1 MDKFFHSVYLDEDL
15 CMGCINC
22 IKRCPTQAIRV
33 RHGKACIT
41 SKFCIDCGEC
51 VRICSH
57 HAKLIRRDTIDVIH
71 NYKYTV
77 ALPAPSL
84 YSQFNNLDDV
94 NIVLTALIYL
104 GFDDVF
110 EVSAAAE
117 LVSAA
122 SRKYVEAHHEKW
134 PLISTACPSVVR
146 LIRVRFPNLI
156 DHLLPLNP
164 PVEVAARLARKRAAE
179 RTGLKPEEIGIVF
192 ISPCPSKV
200 TFVQSPLGVEHSS
213 VDNVI
218 AIKDIYPMMLPE
230 MKRAEKNPKDLAMS
244 GKIGVGWGGT
254 GGEAGGLITDSYLA
268 ADGIENVIR
277 VLEDLEDEKFG
288 HLQFI
293 ELNACNGGC
302 VGGVLTI
309 ENPFVAKAKL
319 KRLNKYMPVSMT
331 HLDDYEDAELDW
343 TTPVQYEPVFRLG
356 KNFSESITMLNRVE
370 ALCNEFPGL
379 DCGACGAPTCRAL
392 AEDIVRGDATM
403 DYCIPYLKNHI
414 HKLSNNYMS
423 ILDSL
428 NDRDAAASINVGLM
442 KDYVR
447 NLAEEISLLDARLEE
462 QNAGVKNKRPEDGA
476 EDTEVFPG
484 LDGTAIGYAPATQ
497 NRAPS
502 AQNMRAPATQNPR
515 TAAGQNPRA
524 TAAQNPRASA
534 AQNPRASAA
543 QNPRTAEDEK
553 YAATLRSGCPS
564 GGDCEHC
571 QQICPYY

>member
-1 MDKFFHSVYLDEDL
+1 M
-15 CMGCINC
+15 
-22 IKRCPTQAIRV
+22 
-33 RHGKACIT
+33 
-41 SKFCIDCGEC
+41 
-51 VRICSH
+51 
-57 HAKLIRRDTIDVIH
+57 
-71 NYKYTV
+71 
-77 ALPAPSL
+77 
-84 YSQFNNLDDV
+84 
-94 NIVLTALIYL
+94 
-104 GFDDVF
+104 
-110 EVSAAAE
+110 
-117 LVSAA
+117 
-122 SRKYVEAHHEKW
+122 EAHHEKW

-502 AQNMRAPATQNPR
+502 AQNMRAPATQSPR

-534 AQNPRASAA
+534 AQNPRASAAQNPRATAA